1 MQQSLLKL
9 SPLQGS
15 IIAMVVIAT
24 LGVTMIAWGFVPH
37 LSLIIVILGLLLFG
51 LARGIAFGDMQ
62 SQMISGVATGMGAI
76 YLFSFIGLL
85 VSALMMSGTIP
96 TLIYYGFNVLS
107 PDYFYLSAFALSSIV
122 GLVLGSGFTT
132 CATVGVAFLGMA
144 AAFGANPAI
153 VAGAV
158 VSGALFGDKMSP
170 LSDTTSIAASIVG
183 IDLFEHIRNMMYTT
197 VPAWAITAVLFW
209 FLSGSGVVADLA
221 NVQVL
226 QTQLTNMA

>member
-9 SPLQGS
+9 SPLQGT

-51 LARGIAFGDMQ
+51 LARGIAFADMQ

-96 TLIYYGFNVLS
+96 TLIY
-107 PDYFYLSAFALSSIV
+107 
-122 GLVLGSGFTT
+122 
-132 CATVGVAFLGMA
+132 
-144 AAFGANPAI
+144 
-153 VAGAV
+153 
-158 VSGALFGDKMSP
+158 
-170 LSDTTSIAASIVG
+170 
-183 IDLFEHIRNMMYTT
+183 
-197 VPAWAITAVLFW
+197 
-209 FLSGSGVVADLA
+209 
-221 NVQVL
+221 
-226 QTQLTNMA
+226 

>member
-51 LARGIAFGDMQ
+51 LVRGIDFGGMQ

-107 PDYFYLSAFALSSIV
+107 PDYFYLSAFALSSVV

-144 AAFGANPAI
+144 AAFGAKPCDRGRGGGIGCAI
-153 VAGAV
+153 
-158 VSGALFGDKMSP
+158 
-170 LSDTTSIAASIVG
+170 
-183 IDLFEHIRNMMYTT
+183 
-197 VPAWAITAVLFW
+197 W
-209 FLSGSGVVADLA
+209 
-221 NVQVL
+221 
-226 QTQLTNMA
+226 